1 MCNDCGC
8 VQDQVVFFET
18 AYGSRIPTKTS
29 NYKRL
34 HHWHERISQFLL
46 HESPIPNDEML
57 RIGSRLLD
65 GSYDCVGKD
74 AVREVLRVLGLQRH
88 IERWLQIL
96 HRVTG
101 VDEWRRELRHFLLM
115 LQISKCAIQRGLRI
129 CSIPCVGLAGH
140 TFSGCVPKTKCPGR

>member
-1 MCNDCGC
+1 MPSEANTRDATDAQAALDRAFADLEHLLARRGADGAQRGGQCVNNDCRGADFSFLGPADGNPGARVCNACGC

-74 AVREVLRVLGLQRH
+74 AVREVLRVL
-88 IERWLQIL
+88 
-96 HRVTG
+96 
-101 VDEWRRELRHFLLM
+101 
-115 LQISKCAIQRGLRI
+115 
-129 CSIPCVGLAGH
+129 
-140 TFSGCVPKTKCPGR
+140 